1 MQFEEVKSWI
11 ENNFPEAQGD
21 AGNWYIDDDGLSV
34 QILADS
40 GVGRMRII
48 IALTKVNEI
57 DPSIYPRLMQ
67 ANFESTL
74 DVRYAISNGY
84 IWSAFIHPLESLS
97 NETLDSG
104 YLQAVT
110 AAQTFGTSYTSGVL
124 NFATS
129 ADSSAA
135 EFDMLQE
142 LKRTGR
148 LM

>member
-1 MQFEEVKSWI
+1 
-11 ENNFPEAQGD
+11 
-21 AGNWYIDDDGLSV
+21 V
-34 QILADS
+34 QILADP
-40 GVGRMRII
+40 GLGRMRII
-48 IALTKVNEI
+48 IALTKVNET

-84 IWSAFIHPLESLS
+84 IWSVFIHPLESLS
-97 NETLDSG
+97 NEALDSG

-110 AAQTFGTSYTSGVL
+110 AAQTFGTSYTSGVM
-124 NFATS
+124 NFATGV
-129 ADSSAA
+129 DPSAA
-135 EFDMLQE
+135 EFTMLQE